1 VPCNHRPNSRSY
13 QINKKLKH
21 SSCEIYLGW
30 GWNKKEEES
39 RWTYWN
45 CSGSITNITQDVRN
59 CFSFFLSFRL
69 LSSRKVRERK
79 IKKEE
84 AKLLLFSTR
93 HTHTHST
100 ME

>member
-1 VPCNHRPNSRSY
+1 VPWNHRPNSRSY

-59 CFSFFLSFRL
+59 CFSFFRFVYCLVVKF
-69 LSSRKVRERK
+69 ERGK

-93 HTHTHST
+93 HTHTAHT